1 LEKRPGLNNDIPDV
15 VPIPAAE
22 PFFPPSVRQDL
33 RRFPLS
39 PILTERAPAKIN
51 LTLHVVGR
59 RADGYH
65 SLESLV
71 AFSRSGDELSLV
83 PGEELI
89 LTVEGPTARD
99 SGGVDTNLVLIA
111 ARNFAQAYPQA
122 RLGAFHLI
130 KRLPVAAGIG
140 GGSSDAAAA
149 LRLLAR
155 ANAISIEDDGVTRA
169 ARATGADVP
178 VCLAK
183 RARMMTGAG
192 EVLGPLLALPPLIGL
207 IVNPGAPLET
217 RTVFARMNIASG
229 TLTHFG
235 GHPEMS
241 PDMPPDALIAAIRK
255 GRNDMEPAA
264 CLLAPV
270 LGDVL
275 AILSAAPG
283 SRLARMSGSGAT
295 CFALFKDCRSAS
307 RAKKAIL
314 RAHPAWWVKTCVLN

>member
-1 LEKRPGLNNDIPDV
+1 
-15 VPIPAAE
+15 
-22 PFFPPSVRQDL
+22 
-33 RRFPLS
+33 LS
-39 PILTERAPAKIN
+39 QVLTERAPAKIN

-59 RADGYH
+59 RDDGYH
-65 SLESLV
+65 ALESLV
-71 AFSRSGDELSLV
+71 AFSRGGDELSLI
-83 PGEELI
+83 PGEDLS
-89 LTVEGPTARD
+89 LSVDGPTAQA
-99 SGGVDTNLVLIA
+99 SGDLDTNLVLRA

-122 RLGAFHLI
+122 RLGAFHLV

-155 ANAISIEDDGVTRA
+155 ANEISIDDDGVLYA

-183 RARMMTGAG
+183 RARMMRGAG
-192 EVLGPLLALPPLIGL
+192 EVLDPLLALPPLVGL
-207 IVNPGAPLET
+207 LVNPGAPLET
-217 RTVFARMNIASG
+217 KTVFAHMKIPSG
-229 TLTHFG
+229 TLTYFG
-235 GHPEMS
+235 GHPELS
-241 PDMPPDALIAAIRK
+241 PNMAPDALIAAIRK

-270 LGDVL
+270 LSDVL
-275 AILSAAPG
+275 AILAAAPG

-307 RAKKAIL
+307 RAKKSIL